1 MNRLKKWIREN
12 VVECIGIIGG
22 TIAIAIIIVF
32 GFILIDDRDK
42 PKSQTSEKSAAA
54 SITAGLQQQIEKDA
68 TTKNSNT
75 NTSLETSEEKTKE
88 KEGTS
93 LEDESTTLD
102 DSVKNSESIVQP
114 ATRQP
119 QTKVVNNQTT
129 KANSQQQT
137 TKQPQIT
144 QASTTKPTVTAPV
157 RGKNGVILE
166 KLCMVR
172 YKNYDYDLETVEI
185 PENNKQLIEKTGDDG
200 EGNGMGYSVACTD
213 LIVKKYKANVFN
225 NDIYIG
231 KTKKE
236 DLKRIYGKPYEI
248 RTFDENGVTHTYRYT
263 YRYGKGINSIKD
275 DIYISFDFSVY
286 GSPSGEE
293 VLNYILILNGA
304 DMFKYH
310 TTQN

>member
-42 PKSQTSEKSAAA
+42 PESQTSEKSAAA
-54 SITAGLQQQIEKDA
+54 SITAGLQQQIEKDT
-68 TTKNSNT
+68 TTKDSNT

-172 YKNYDYDLETVEI
+172 YKNYDLDLETVEI
-185 PENNKQLIEKTGDDG
+185 PENNKQLIEKTRDDG
-200 EGNGMGYSVACTD
+200 EGNGIGYQIYYNS
-213 LIVKKYKANVFN
+213 LIVKKYKANIFN

-231 KTKKE
+231 KTKQK
-236 DLKRIYGKPYEI
+236 DIKQIYGEPYKKTILTES
-248 RTFDENGVTHTYRYT
+248 NGNYVYRYT
-263 YRYGKGINSIKD
+263 YRYGKGINSLKD

-286 GSPSGEE
+286 SSKPGEE
-293 VLNYILILNGA
+293 VLNFILIGNGTL
-304 DMFKYH
+304 MFE
-310 TTQN
+310 